1 MSVRMPKPLIAVC
14 MTLPLFGLGT
24 HGLAAPAK
32 GHHPAHTAP
41 ASLLPATIALPG
53 SIKKYSGTPIDVL
66 TYHYDNFR
74 TGWNQAETDLT
85 PATVASSKFG
95 LLQTLKVDGNVF
107 AQPLL
112 VTNVTVADGTTH
124 DILIVATG
132 HDTVYAYDAQSYAI
146 LWQVSL
152 GTPQSSND
160 VGCGD
165 VVPEYGITSTPVVI
179 RTGAAAT
186 LYVVAATEATHL
198 QFASQLHALN
208 VATGADILPA
218 VTIAPSATL
227 SDGSKV
233 AFDPQNQ
240 WNRTSLAINNGN
252 LYVGIG
258 SHCDNSSASIT
269 GWLLRYNTSLALQT
283 AFHTIETPA
292 HGNTELA
299 SIWMTGFAPAIDPSG
314 HVYVVT
320 GNGDYSRPDHD
331 FGESA
336 LNLPANLTSVTS
348 RFTPAS
354 YRGLNDNDTDFGS
367 GGIMLL
373 PPVAGQTTPA
383 SAVSIGK
390 DATLYLLNA
399 QKLGGEKHDDSGA
412 LQATRIACSG
422 CGTWGGPAYYASPS
436 SGPLVYL
443 QTDSAALQSFSV
455 ATTGAPGLKAF
466 AQGTTSAGY
475 GGSLPIV
482 SSNAQTAGTGLVW
495 LIRRS
500 VPMALEAYN
509 ADSLGAPVF
518 TANAGKWSNT
528 QDQNSFVTPMVAN
541 GRVYAPAYKTVS
553 VFGLAQ

>member
-85 PATVASSKFG
+85 PATVASRKFG
-95 LLQTLKVDGNVF
+95 LLKTLKVDGNVF

-179 RTGAAAT
+179 RSGAAAT

-227 SDGSKV
+227 SRSIRKINGTAQAWPSI
-233 AFDPQNQ
+233 
-240 WNRTSLAINNGN
+240 TAI
-252 LYVGIG
+252 
-258 SHCDNSSASIT
+258 SMSASARI
-269 GWLLRYNTSLALQT
+269 A
-283 AFHTIETPA
+283 TIA
-292 HGNTELA
+292 
-299 SIWMTGFAPAIDPSG
+299 APAS
-314 HVYVVT
+314 
-320 GNGDYSRPDHD
+320 
-331 FGESA
+331 
-336 LNLPANLTSVTS
+336 PAGCC
-348 RFTPAS
+348 A
-354 YRGLNDNDTDFGS
+354 
-367 GGIMLL
+367 
-373 PPVAGQTTPA
+373 TTPA
-383 SAVSIGK
+383 WPCK
-390 DATLYLLNA
+390 R
-399 QKLGGEKHDDSGA
+399 HF
-412 LQATRIACSG
+412 TRSKRPPTAI
-422 CGTWGGPAYYASPS
+422 P
-436 SGPLVYL
+436 
-443 QTDSAALQSFSV
+443 
-455 ATTGAPGLKAF
+455 
-466 AQGTTSAGY
+466 
-475 GGSLPIV
+475 SLPA
-482 SSNAQTAGTGLVW
+482 SG
-495 LIRRS
+495 
-500 VPMALEAYN
+500 
-509 ADSLGAPVF
+509 
-518 TANAGKWSNT
+518 
-528 QDQNSFVTPMVAN
+528 
-541 GRVYAPAYKTVS
+541 
-553 VFGLAQ
+553 